1 MARTVFVCRE
11 DGSYQQVTDV
21 VSVLE
26 TLVENYQ
33 DGGNY
38 RDLFGTPLDNG
49 PAASDQNGVFLP
61 ADGATYVA
69 LGGTATAAKISDEI
83 AHEPPRAESR
93 KHTRLRFYKA
103 VTYTVSAV
111 STSLDTLALPGD
123 HELDVNTWLT
133 VASSSAVPG
142 GLTAGTPYVVQSER
156 GGAITLATAPG
167 NGAINLTDAGSGTIT
182 LSARV
187 LISEFKPG
195 EWTSWSTTRPF
206 RF

>member
-1 MARTVFVCRE
+1 MARTAFVCRE
-11 DGSYQQVTDV
+11 DGSYQEVTDY
-21 VSVLE
+21 VSVVE

-38 RDLFGTPLDNG
+38 RDLFNTPFSNDA
-49 PAASDQNGVFLP
+49 AASSMDGVFFP

-69 LGGTATAAKISDEI
+69 LGGTATAARVSDEI
-83 AHEPPRAESR
+83 EHEPPRAESR

-133 VASSSAVPG
+133 VASTNAVPG
-142 GLTAGTPYVVQSER
+142 GLTAGAPYVLQSQR

-167 NGAINLTDAGSGTIT
+167 NGAIDLTDVGSGTI
-182 LSARV
+182 SIAARV
-187 LISEFKPG
+187 LIAEFKPG
-195 EWTSWSTTRPF
+195 EWTSWSNTRPF